1 MSKEGS
7 TYQPAVLMAVVLFLA
22 LLPSFSLPAVL
33 PLVEQDWGMRPS
45 QSGTVMAFFQVGYIL
60 TAIIA
65 LPLTDR
71 LDARRIV
78 MCGALLTVA
87 SHILFAL
94 VAKDPM
100 SASVLRG
107 LAGAGIGCIYMP
119 GLRIVS
125 RVDNLRGRAVGFYVS
140 FYLFGTAFSFL
151 ATGVLV
157 SYYTWQQSY
166 LTVALFSALS
176 VPVALYLIMRI
187 DDTTMLPR
195 RQKQTSETG
204 PRPGWRVRYRQNLPV
219 ILMISVY
226 VVHMWEFYGMRS
238 WISPYLA
245 HVLGEGSGAATSLAA
260 TITSFLIMLSASAT
274 FLAGSISDR
283 YGRLLTAS
291 MIMLTSVVCSFAF
304 GWLIGSPLWLI
315 IIVGAIYSIMVVADT
330 PIVSTG
336 ITELSD
342 PERLGRIMAWQTFL
356 GYTAASIAP
365 ITFGLILEHAQ
376 PNLAWGFAFSSL
388 GLVAIFGPL
397 LLMLLAR
404 LPEKASLCNGRG

>member
-1 MSKEGS
+1 MSKKGT

-33 PLVEQDWGMRPS
+33 PLIEQDWGMRPS
-45 QSGTVMAFFQVGYIL
+45 QSGTVMAFFQIGYIL

-71 LDARRIV
+71 VDARRIV
-78 MCGALLTVA
+78 LCGAVLTVA
-87 SHILFAL
+87 SHVLFPL
-94 VAKDPM
+94 VAKDPFI
-100 SASVLRG
+100 ASVLRG

-125 RVDNLRGRAVGFYVS
+125 RIDTLRGRAVGFYVS
-140 FYLFGTAFSFL
+140 SYLLGTAFSFL
-151 ATGVLV
+151 VTGILV
-157 SYYTWQQSY
+157 SFSTWQQSC
-166 LTVALFSALS
+166 LIIALLSGLS
-176 VPVALYLIMRI
+176 VPAAVYLVTRVS
-187 DDTTMLPR
+187 DTGEPPR
-195 RQKQTSETG
+195 RHKSPSKPG
-204 PRPGWRVRYRQNLPV
+204 SRLGWRVLFRQNLPV
-219 ILMISVY
+219 IIMISVY

-238 WISPYLA
+238 WISPFLA

-274 FLAGSISDR
+274 ALAGSLSDR

-291 MIMLTSVVCSFAF
+291 LIMLTSTVCSFTF
-304 GWLIGSPLWLI
+304 GWLFGSPLWI
-315 IIVGAIYSIMVVADT
+315 IIIIGAVYSIMVVADT

-356 GYTAASIAP
+356 GYTAASISP
-365 ITFGLILEHAQ
+365 VTFGLILEHSQ
-376 PNLAWGFAFSSL
+376 PNVAWGLAFSSL
-388 GLVAIFGPL
+388 GLVAILGPL
-397 LLMLLAR
+397 LLLLLAR
-404 LPEKASLCNGRG
+404 LPEKAFLCHGKG

>member
-1 MSKEGS
+1 
-7 TYQPAVLMAVVLFLA
+7 
-22 LLPSFSLPAVL
+22 
-33 PLVEQDWGMRPS
+33 
-45 QSGTVMAFFQVGYIL
+45 
-60 TAIIA
+60 
-65 LPLTDR
+65 
-71 LDARRIV
+71 
-78 MCGALLTVA
+78 
-87 SHILFAL
+87 
-94 VAKDPM
+94 
-100 SASVLRG
+100 
-107 LAGAGIGCIYMP
+107 
-119 GLRIVS
+119 
-125 RVDNLRGRAVGFYVS
+125 
-140 FYLFGTAFSFL
+140 
-151 ATGVLV
+151 
-157 SYYTWQQSY
+157 
-166 LTVALFSALS
+166 ALFSALS